1 MAPKGVMKKKLQS
14 IKKKPT
20 KKVGK
25 FVAKPVEEDSDDHDS
40 KNDSD
45 GSLDAIEFDSE

>member
-1 MAPKGVMKKKLQS
+1 MAPKSVMKKKLQS
-14 IKKKPT
+14 NKKKPT

-25 FVAKPVEEDSDDHDS
+25 FVVKPVEEESDNHDGED
-40 KNDSD
+40 DSD